1 MSEGVA
7 PGKIILCGEHSVV
20 YGRPALAVPVWDV
33 TARATVVDSSVVD
46 SSYNAAGSGCVVVA
60 HDIDETICLESA
72 PMDNP
77 LAFAARAV
85 FAELGMDPPPDWRV
99 ELRSSIP
106 IAGGL
111 GSGAAVSA
119 ALVRALFAHAG
130 VAVSDAKVNEL
141 VYAVETLHHGTPSG
155 IDNTVIAYGAPV
167 WFVKGNA
174 PQPFVPQL
182 VFTLVIADSG
192 IAGPTRETVADV
204 RRVWLSAP
212 NEYDLLFD
220 QIGDI
225 VWAAR
230 GLIEATEEDGS
241 LPKLGSLFN
250 QNQQLL
256 AKLGVSSLV
265 LDGLIDAALRAGA
278 FGAKLSGGGRG
289 GNVIALVDTHR
300 QDAVAD
306 ALMAAGA
313 KRVIVTTVG

>member
-1 MSEGVA
+1 MTEASA

-33 TARATVVDSSVVD
+33 TARATVFDSPLD
-46 SSYNAAGSGCVVVA
+46 AAGSGCIVVA
-60 HDIDETICLESA
+60 HDIDETITVANA
-72 PMDNP
+72 PLDNP
-77 LAFAARAV
+77 LAFAARAA
-85 FAELGMDPPPDWRV
+85 FTELEMDPLPSWEV
-99 ELRSSIP
+99 ALHSTIP

-119 ALVRALFAHAG
+119 ALIRGLFAHAG
-130 VAVSDAKVNEL
+130 VVVADAKVNEL
-141 VYAVETLHHGTPSG
+141 VYAVEALHHGTPSG
-155 IDNTVIAYGAPV
+155 IDNTVIAYGMPV
-167 WFVKGNA
+167 WFVKGQA
-174 PQPFVPQL
+174 PQPFVPRL
-182 VFTLVIADSG
+182 EFTLVIADSG
-192 IAGPTRETVADV
+192 VAGPTRETVADV
-204 RRVWLSAP
+204 RRGWLAAP
-212 NEYDLLFD
+212 NEYDALFD
-220 QIGDI
+220 QIDDI

-230 GLIEATEEDGS
+230 GLIEAEEEDDS

-256 AKLGVSSLV
+256 VRLGVSSPL
-265 LDGLIDAALRAGA
+265 LDRLIDTALTAGA

-289 GNVIALVDTHR
+289 GNVIALVDAWR